1 MALKAAVLL
10 PAVLARIA
18 AGTAERRPQNH
29 GEASFCSLIAKEEGR
44 IDWTRSAAEID
55 ARIRACDPWPL
66 SWTFHEGR
74 RLYIL
79 KALPCD
85 EPPPDSGTAPPGR
98 VLGIDKGRG
107 ILVQTGAGT
116 LAVTELQYPGKKALE
131 WRAFVNGARHFTG
144 STLGLTEV

>member
-1 MALKAAVLL
+1 MAHKAAALL

-29 GEASFCSLIAKEEGR
+29 GEASFCSLIGKEEGR
-44 IDWTRSAAEID
+44 IDWTLSAAEID
-55 ARIRACDPWPL
+55 ARIRAFDPWPL

-74 RLYIL
+74 QLFIL
-79 KALPCD
+79 KAGPCD
-85 EPPPDSGTAPPGR
+85 APAVTAGAAPPGR
-98 VLGIDKGRG
+98 VLGIDKRHG
-107 ILVQTGAGT
+107 ILIQTGAGT

-144 STLGLTEV
+144 ATLGLTEV